1 MEGMEKRKIT
11 TTTTHFTREVFA
23 MALLFLLQV
32 KIYKKE
38 TGQDKQKSADL
49 FFYGLRTTLR
59 Q

>member
-1 MEGMEKRKIT
+1 MEGMEKKKIKIT
-11 TTTTHFTREVFA
+11 TIHFSRDAFG
-23 MALLFLLQV
+23 MALLILLQV
-32 KIYKKE
+32 KIFKKE